1 MLNDLKFP
9 DPKGNIVYKVVCV
22 LYFFRPFHLHTI
34 SPLWNFLNKNI
45 KKEKEIKV
53 NNSLQSAITSCKN
66 PRYIFFKSFVN
77 GQCTCTMCV
86 IFSSE
91 ILLRECTAE
100 RDRGISDCSA
110 TDYLSQIIL
119 EWLSTVKYSNT
130 FINALVQRSLTEYS
144 TWIPFSSNT
153 GTTSGPF
160 SSYTGTTSLWHG
172 DNRLSYSTLN
182 ILFN

>member
-86 IFSSE
+86 YF
-91 ILLRECTAE
+91 LLGNPTLRVYGWQGSCDFTLLCH
-100 RDRGISDCSA
+100 RLLI
-110 TDYLSQIIL
+110 T
-119 EWLSTVKYSNT
+119 N
-130 FINALVQRSLTEYS
+130 
-144 TWIPFSSNT
+144 
-153 GTTSGPF
+153 
-160 SSYTGTTSLWHG
+160 YTGMVIDSKIFQYIHKCFSTTIFDW
-172 DNRLSYSTLN
+172 
-182 ILFN
+182 IFNMDSFFI